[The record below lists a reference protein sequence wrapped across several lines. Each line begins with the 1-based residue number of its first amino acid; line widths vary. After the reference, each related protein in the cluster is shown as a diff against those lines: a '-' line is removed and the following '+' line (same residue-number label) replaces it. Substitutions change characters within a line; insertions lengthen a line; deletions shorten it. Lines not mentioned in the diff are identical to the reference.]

1 MTWTLNIWERKP
13 TTKRIKTVWWNSTH
27 DAGTHGTTLLHRIL
41 GRRDAFPFPKSVYL
55 VRDTLASIVGNR
67 PNALIVD
74 FFAGSGTTGHATF
87 LLNAQDQGSRR
98 CILVSNNEVGEKR
111 ARTLEKNGLLP
122 GQPRY
127 EEEGICQAVTWPRC
141 KYVVNGMRDDGTE
154 LAGRY
159 VKGLPMNQGFE
170 ENIEYLK

>member
-1 MTWTLNIWERKP
+1 MNKLIFEKRVVLGKFNKKRLTWTLNIWERKP

-27 DAGTHGTTLLHRIL
+27 DAGTHGTTLLHKIL

-67 PNALIVD
+67 PNALVLD

-98 CILVSNNEVGEKR
+98 CILVSNNEVGEKK
-111 ARTLEKNGLLP
+111 ARTLRGKGLFP
-122 GQPRY
+122 GQPQY
-127 EEEGICQAVTWPRC
+127 EEEGICQAVT
-141 KYVVNGMRDDGTE
+141 
-154 LAGRY
+154 
-159 VKGLPMNQGFE
+159 
-170 ENIEYLK
+170 